1 MRKTTQKLGVT
12 FLSATMLLSAAPGVA
27 NAATLNT
34 QTAIGKY
41 VQSHQGDLGNPVT
54 DEQKFANGASA
65 QEFEHGLVTYSQRTG
80 TRTLTNAQEI
90 QAFKNAGGVEKFG
103 ALESDSWNN
112 TFCGQSVTTF
122 DGKTRWMVV
131 VDAKTQPS
139 SSVDLNSAEGNQWKK
154 DRVKTNACFPDNA
167 PVVDQ
172 PTEPTDPAQPEN
184 LVANLDWSK
193 ATYVQYKNALLLQ
206 TDTTAY
212 VTAADANGVRVANA
226 PVYEVEWLKTNEAA
240 RQVWTW
246 ENYNSGKLSLLGLP
260 IAPAT
265 WNGNTS
271 TQTFDYGTVT
281 WTRGSER
288 PTVELTQEGTVKLE
302 SAAQVHGYDIRAEG
316 YTGNLTP
323 LDDRFLIEKTSEFI
337 FVYDSKADTA
347 GWMDPRVFDEFVK
360 DPDRFGTIKYSG
372 SIGDGRGGPIYNYMI
387 TYFDEPEGGETQ
399 VTGFMTKS
407 VTVSSDRDGNYII
420 DNEPELA
427 PLTDPATVDW
437 SKYATLMGN
446 QQALY
451 FQDGDSALI
460 IAANPDGTP
469 KMGAKAVRSD
479 VLGFQMTRFD
489 GRWDHNFASAW
500 VYGSPYTDEI
510 TNAGALGLPLADGR
524 YVEENGQKYY
534 LQDFEGG
541 SIKWAVPASRLIESD
556 DSKVEIT
563 LNALGEAR
571 LAANDPQLPAVN
583 G

>member
-41 VQSHQGDLGNPVT
+41 VQAHQGDLGNPVT
-54 DEQKFANGASA
+54 DEQKFANGASV

-103 ALESDSWNN
+103 ALESGSWNN

-139 SSVDLNSAEGNQWKK
+139 SSVDLNSAEGNQWKN

-226 PVYEVEWLKTNEAA
+226 PVYEVEWLKTSEDA
-240 RQVWTW
+240 RDLWDGV
-246 ENYNSGKLSLLGLP
+246 ENRNTSYTVLGKP
-260 IAPAT
+260 TAPAV
-265 WNGNTS
+265 WDGNTS
-271 TQTFDYGTVT
+271 TQTFENGTIT
-281 WTRGSER
+281 YTRGSER
-288 PTVELTQEGTVKLE
+288 PTISLTVDGAYKLE
-302 SAAQVHGYDIRAEG
+302 AGALWGSSDGYNVKP
-316 YTGNLTP
+316 TGALEP
-323 LDDRFLIEKTSEFI
+323 LGDRFLIEKNI
-337 FVYDSKADTA
+337 GDQVFVYDTVAETA
-347 GWMDPRVFDEFVK
+347 AWMDNRVFAEFEK
-360 DPDRFGTIKYSG
+360 DTEQFGTVGYSVSVG
-372 SIGDGRGGPIYNYMI
+372 GGRGGPEYNYTI
-387 TYFDEPEGGETQ
+387 TYFTAADGSETQ
-399 VTGFMTKS
+399 VVGLLSNS
-407 VTVSSDRDGNYII
+407 VGVYPTNGEKYTI
-420 DNEPELA
+420 DNEPKQE
-427 PLTDPATVDW
+427 LTDPANVDW
-437 SKYATLMGN
+437 SRALFIER

-451 FQDGDSALI
+451 FQDGESALI

-469 KMGAKAVRSD
+469 KAGAQAYRSD
-479 VLGFQMTRFD
+479 WIGYQLTRIGRFD
-489 GRWDHNFASAW
+489 WNSASEWA
-500 VYGSPYTDEI
+500 YGDYMFNTG
-510 TNAGALGLPLADGR
+510 TKATALGLPIADSQII
-524 YVEENGQKYY
+524 EEDGVKYY
-534 LQDFEGG
+534 TQDFQGG
-541 SIKWAVPASRLIESD
+541 NIKIEVKD
-556 DSKVEIT
+556 RMLELDSTQGEIT
-563 LNALGEAR
+563 LNDWGKAKLAEYEAEFK
-571 LAANDPQLPAVN
+571 AQYGN
-583 G
+583 